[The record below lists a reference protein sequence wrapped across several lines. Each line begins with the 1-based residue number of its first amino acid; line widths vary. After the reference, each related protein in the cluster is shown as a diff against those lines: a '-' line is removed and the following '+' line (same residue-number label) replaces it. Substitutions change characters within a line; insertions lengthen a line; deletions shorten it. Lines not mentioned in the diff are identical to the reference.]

1 MSVVEFK
8 KEYKFKLENTDVCA
22 ALAERGLKVIN
33 GHTRLN
39 AFLQFGGTAQ
49 LIDAKKSWNVS
60 VKDGEMT
67 VVVSPATK
75 HTKPGVLTIM
85 VMANENAFKDPS
97 LKEPS
102 WNINPKDITPSPFN
116 RRIDPEDETPS
127 P

>member
-8 KEYKFKLENTDVCA
+8 KEYKFNLENVDACT
-22 ALAERGLKVIN
+22 ALAERGLKVVN
-33 GHTRLN
+33 GHMRLN

-49 LIDAKKSWNVS
+49 LIDAKKSWEVS

-85 VMANENAFKDPS
+85 VMANENAFKEPS

-102 WNINPKDITPSPFN
+102 WYINPKDITPSPFN
-116 RRIDPEDETPS
+116 QRTDPEDETPS